1 MQGSVRI
8 NVINAKPAQSCECA
22 KVPARGVACW
32 INGKSFASASSS
44 VTIPTPISCDLP
56 RHQHIDQEEKRSK
69 MPFATVNG
77 HAIQYVESGQ
87 VGYNVQEDKLP
98 IVCIHGLGS
107 SQNYYMPVVPY
118 LEGHRVV
125 ALTTYGAAESK
136 SKGEKLSLVDMAE
149 DVISL
154 MDHLEIPKAIV
165 AGHSMGGP
173 MALTVAARHPDRVAG
188 VVAIG
193 PVNPSSIKAEMFTAR
208 IETVTKGMHCKPAWN
223 FPELRADRL

>member
-1 MQGSVRI
+1 
-8 NVINAKPAQSCECA
+8 
-22 KVPARGVACW
+22 
-32 INGKSFASASSS
+32 
-44 VTIPTPISCDLP
+44 
-56 RHQHIDQEEKRSK
+56 

-87 VGYNVQEDKLP
+87 LGYQVQENKLP

-136 SKGEKLSLVDMAE
+136 SKGEKLSIVDMAE

-154 MDHLEIPKAIV
+154 MDHLNIPKAV
-165 AGHSMGGP
+165 VCGHSMGGP

-193 PVNPSSIKAEMFTAR
+193 PVNPSSIKPEMFQTR
-208 IETVTKGMHCKPAWN
+208 IDTVLKGKSS
-223 FPELRADRL
+223 R

>member
-1 MQGSVRI
+1 
-8 NVINAKPAQSCECA
+8 
-22 KVPARGVACW
+22 
-32 INGKSFASASSS
+32 
-44 VTIPTPISCDLP
+44 
-56 RHQHIDQEEKRSK
+56 

-77 HAIQYVESGQ
+77 HDVQYVESGAL
-87 VGYNVQEDKLP
+87 GYQVQEEKVP
-98 IVCIHGLGS
+98 VVCIHGLGS

-136 SKGEKLSLVDMAE
+136 SKGEKLTLEGMAE
-149 DVISL
+149 DIISL
-154 MDHLEIPKAIV
+154 MDNLGISKAIV

-193 PVNPSSIKAEMFTAR
+193 PVNPTSIKPEIFKSR
-208 IETVTKGMHCKPAWN
+208 IETVLKGKCSLSIHCSNAIADKSQMAWSLWPTQSQKPLLGLIVHRSSGPSSENWC
-223 FPELRADRL
+223 